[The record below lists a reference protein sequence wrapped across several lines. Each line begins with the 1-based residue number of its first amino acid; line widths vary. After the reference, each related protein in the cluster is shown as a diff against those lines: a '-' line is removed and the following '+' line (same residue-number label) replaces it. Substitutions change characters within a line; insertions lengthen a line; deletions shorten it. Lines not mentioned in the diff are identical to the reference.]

1 MRAFDHAI
9 LPVSSLSTARQRLIA
24 LGFTVAADARH
35 PFGTENCCVFFG
47 DDTYLEPLAIG
58 QREDCELSAL
68 KGNQFTRRDQAFRF
82 RNGDNGF
89 SSIALKTDTADKD
102 HKRFKKAGV
111 SAGKKLIFGRTIVD
125 PSGKQAKVTFK
136 LAFSADLRAPDAFL
150 FTCQRM
156 NVPQVDRS
164 GLQQHQNTVTGI
176 ATIVASEANPSDY
189 QYWLQ
194 DVMDNRETDAH
205 SFGMSVTMTN
215 SELDVLT
222 PEGMHMRYGVD
233 RQSSERGVRFEG
245 IVFKVKSLDAV
256 RVAAQQSGT
265 MLRQQGGMLIADPSD
280 GQGAF
285 FAFIAE

>member
-1 MRAFDHAI
+1 MRAFDHAV
-9 LPVSSLSTARQRLIA
+9 LPVSSLEAARARLSQ

-35 PFGTENCCVFFG
+35 PFGTENCCVFFA

-58 QREDCELSAL
+58 QREDCEATAL
-68 KGNQFTRRDQAFRF
+68 TGNQFTRRDQAFRF

-102 HKRFKKAGV
+102 HKRFKKNGV
-111 SAGKKLIFGRTIVD
+111 SAGKKLVFGRTMTD
-125 PSGKQAKVTFK
+125 PNGKQAKATFK

-156 NVPQVDRS
+156 NVPAVDRS
-164 GLQQHQNTVTGI
+164 ALQKHANGVTGI

-194 DVMDNRETDAH
+194 TAMANRETDAH
-205 SFGMSVTMTN
+205 SFGISVAMTN
-215 SELDVLT
+215 CELDVLT
-222 PEGMHMRYGVD
+222 PEGMAMRYGVA
-233 RQSSERGVRFEG
+233 RQATERGVRFEG
-245 IVFKVKSLDAV
+245 IVFKVSSLDAI
-256 RVAAQQSGT
+256 AAHAEQAGIQLRSQS
-265 MLRQQGGMLIADPSD
+265 GMLIADAAD

-285 FAFIAE
+285 FAFMAE